1 MPEACSTGQNEKS
14 FYWKILQ
21 KNYHCK
27 AWKMVRSKSY
37 KLLFANIPAA
47 LGSDYHIFRILIGS
61 LDN

>member
-1 MPEACSTGQNEKS
+1 MQEASNVGGLPYGTEREEH
-14 FYWKILQ
+14 

-27 AWKMVRSKSY
+27 SWKMVRSKSY

-47 LGSDYHIFRILIGS
+47 LGSDYHIFRIFIGS